1 MRNKILLALLASSAA
16 ATCTTT
22 VKVGTFDEAN
32 PYTIAPMTQWLDDD
46 DVCFVFY
53 RETSGG
59 RSIQHLEA
67 GDLDMAM
74 LGSTPYATAA
84 ARRAG
89 VSAVSILH
97 FKGAAQALVTRPD
110 LTAPQDL
117 AGTVL
122 WTPYTSTTHY
132 ILLAG
137 LAQAGFDV
145 DEVALVTASPA
156 AIIEAW
162 DNGEIDGAACWG
174 NTMQHLLDNE
184 WGGESGQLGRAMID
198 AATVAQWDFETGNV
212 LGVSDAF
219 LAAHGEDGGLVERVV
234 DAFARANY
242 DYVRAYQQD
251 GWAAAGNYTELVDH
265 FVYLSDSTGTEPHD
279 WDERHD
285 DVYDR
290 IFKFEYPTI
299 AEQLDFDIAAMTQK
313 QAAFLYLQKALAS
326 DPTADSAAY
335 YDSTFDASI
344 LEDLDA
350 ESNEAVA
357 LDETGAA
364 SRGWPAPVDAA
375 NVPPPEQYPSSADPG
390 CATFTSLSVSSSATF
405 DDGSSSTNAYAL
417 DATCVW
423 AVKPDACAAVS
434 LNSLA
439 SEAPFDVLEVF
450 AANGDLLARYMG
462 RHLEGSE
469 HPAVT
474 GCYDASVSD
483 PRSVAAALAGVDD
496 ASSLAADADDA
507 VALYVRWSTDGYDEH
522 AVGALGSVGFE
533 AVAADISACSCGANG
548 AKQTDVDGNCYCAC
562 DPGYSGASC
571 DHAYCMGVLDVD
583 DGSGDAPVPAV
594 DERPL
599 RAAVDL
605 RLAHLVRRLLPR
617 VPRLHLPR
625 PRARLRLR
633 QGLRGLRPAP
643 GLRRAS
649 STVGADDYVYALTG
663 DDVPDHPIIVAGDA
677 FLVFESDGL
686 TNAIVD
692 GDSLGTGGFEVAYEA
707 FDRTSCSDAGSA
719 SAGCLG
725 RGTCAADLSCD
736 CDLGYYGYSCG
747 FDHCVGDTHLGSV
760 TSGEILSGHVDDY
773 PSSTTCLW
781 AFQWGEV
788 SGSATSDRVAVYLV
802 EDYASPDVDAGLK
815 VKEYTRADLEDGVFS
830 LDAQNDITLTT
841 DDMAP
846 YYDGDALNVVVAF
859 VADKNNPDPYG
870 GFDAHFAGYWE
881 VSGDAVTHCDS
892 GASGY
897 WDCGDGQ
904 VCGGNGYCVASS
916 SSSKKAG
923 DPTGLI
929 VGIVFGLV
937 GAFALVFAYRRKK
950 IQKSRAEGRHRQ
962 GHGGAAELQGQR
974 HRHAVRVAALQPGH
988 GRVGRRHRRRRRP
1001 GVELLPAGPA
1011 QWYWEESPQRIQ
1023 NHANVKP
1030 PFWVPYDA
1038 SDTKRLEAAYAARK
1052 KELWMND
1059 VYVVDFRAMTQTNTR
1074 SGFGRNV
1081 LRDQPKRQP
1090 AKQRSSRDV
1099 AVSAAERPGDI
1110 ACDEPCLILEEGAVI
1125 QIAKQ
1130 RDDGWAY
1137 GSIVLGGKK
1146 HHAPGASR
1154 ATGASTAAG
1163 SPWPTDPPSSEQL
1176 AELQDA
1182 LGGGG
1187 ADALAPPRYWDQVK
1201 DPLVAEYFKLD
1212 PKSDE
1217 YRRAAGA
1224 FLLEDDLRKKCT
1236 IQSIER
1242 VQNISLWQSYC
1253 VRKSATV
1260 SREGSENLA
1269 EATRKYVR
1277 CWLFHGAP
1285 GDVVAKILQ
1294 QGFNRSFCGKNA
1306 TFFGKGVYFAR
1317 DASYSAY
1324 PLYCRPDDNG
1334 VQSIFLCRVVIGQY
1348 CQGRKD
1354 ALTPDIRDD
1363 SRNLLFDSTV
1373 NHVANPEIFVT
1384 YHDAQ
1389 AYPEYLIKFKQ
1400 SGPVGGHPQTGNRQH
1415 PRYKNWV
1422 TELEE
1427 AR

>member
-1 MRNKILLALLASSAA
+1 
-16 ATCTTT
+16 
-22 VKVGTFDEAN
+22 
-32 PYTIAPMTQWLDDD
+32 
-46 DVCFVFY
+46 
-53 RETSGG
+53 
-59 RSIQHLEA
+59 
-67 GDLDMAM
+67 
-74 LGSTPYATAA
+74 
-84 ARRAG
+84 
-89 VSAVSILH
+89 
-97 FKGAAQALVTRPD
+97 
-110 LTAPQDL
+110 
-117 AGTVL
+117 
-122 WTPYTSTTHY
+122 
-132 ILLAG
+132 
-137 LAQAGFDV
+137 
-145 DEVALVTASPA
+145 
-156 AIIEAW
+156 
-162 DNGEIDGAACWG
+162 
-174 NTMQHLLDNE
+174 
-184 WGGESGQLGRAMID
+184 MID

-219 LAAHGEDGGLVERVV
+219 LAAHGEDGGLVELVV

-364 SRGWPAPVDAA
+364 ARGWPAPVDAA
-375 NVPPPEQYPSSADPG
+375 NVPRR
-390 CATFTSLSVSSSATF
+390 
-405 DDGSSSTNAYAL
+405 ST
-417 DATCVW
+417 
-423 AVKPDACAAVS
+423 
-434 LNSLA
+434 
-439 SEAPFDVLEVF
+439 
-450 AANGDLLARYMG
+450 
-462 RHLEGSE
+462 
-469 HPAVT
+469 
-474 GCYDASVSD
+474 
-483 PRSVAAALAGVDD
+483 
-496 ASSLAADADDA
+496 
-507 VALYVRWSTDGYDEH
+507 
-522 AVGALGSVGFE
+522 
-533 AVAADISACSCGANG
+533 
-548 AKQTDVDGNCYCAC
+548 
-562 DPGYSGASC
+562 
-571 DHAYCMGVLDVD
+571 
-583 DGSGDAPVPAV
+583 V

-599 RAAVDL
+599 RARSTCGWRISSAAYSHVSLDFTFL
-605 RLAHLVRRLLPR
+605 GLERGFDFVKVYEGSGLP
-617 VPRLHLPR
+617 
-625 PRARLRLR
+625 
-633 QGLRGLRPAP
+633 P
-643 GLRRAS
+643 GYGAS

-677 FLVFESDGL
+677 FLVFESDG
-686 TNAIVD
+686 
-692 GDSLGTGGFEVAYEA
+692 
-707 FDRTSCSDAGSA
+707 
-719 SAGCLG
+719 
-725 RGTCAADLSCD
+725 
-736 CDLGYYGYSCG
+736 CG

-781 AFQWGEV
+781 AFQVPTSLGDASLAGLSLVFATFDLEWGEV

-881 VSGDAVTHCDS
+881 VSGDAVTYCDS

-937 GAFALVFAYRRKK
+937 GAFALVFYAYRRKK
-950 IQKSRAEGRHRQ
+950 IQKSRAQKAVIAKVTE
-962 GHGGAAELQGQR
+962 ELQNFKDSVIGMR
-974 HRHAVRVAALQPGH
+974 SVSRPFSPDTAASDVAID
-988 GRVGRRHRRRRRP
+988 VVDDP

-1038 SDTKRLEAAYAARK
+1038 SDTKRLEARARK

-1059 VYVVDFRAMTQTNTR
+1059 VVVDFRAMTQTNTR

-1146 HHAPGASR
+1146 HHAPGSLPSDWSLDSGWFAM
-1154 ATGASTAAG
+1154 AH
-1163 SPWPTDPPSSEQL
+1163 TDPPSSEQL

>member
-1 MRNKILLALLASSAA
+1 
-16 ATCTTT
+16 
-22 VKVGTFDEAN
+22 
-32 PYTIAPMTQWLDDD
+32 
-46 DVCFVFY
+46 
-53 RETSGG
+53 
-59 RSIQHLEA
+59 
-67 GDLDMAM
+67 
-74 LGSTPYATAA
+74 
-84 ARRAG
+84 
-89 VSAVSILH
+89 
-97 FKGAAQALVTRPD
+97 
-110 LTAPQDL
+110 
-117 AGTVL
+117 
-122 WTPYTSTTHY
+122 
-132 ILLAG
+132 
-137 LAQAGFDV
+137 
-145 DEVALVTASPA
+145 
-156 AIIEAW
+156 
-162 DNGEIDGAACWG
+162 
-174 NTMQHLLDNE
+174 
-184 WGGESGQLGRAMID
+184 
-198 AATVAQWDFETGNV
+198 
-212 LGVSDAF
+212 
-219 LAAHGEDGGLVERVV
+219 
-234 DAFARANY
+234 
-242 DYVRAYQQD
+242 
-251 GWAAAGNYTELVDH
+251 
-265 FVYLSDSTGTEPHD
+265 
-279 WDERHD
+279 
-285 DVYDR
+285 
-290 IFKFEYPTI
+290 
-299 AEQLDFDIAAMTQK
+299 MTQK

-434 LNSLA
+434 LNRLA
-439 SEAPFDVLEVF
+439 SEAPFDALEVF

-496 ASSLAADADDA
+496 ASSLAADADEA

-583 DGSGDAPVPAV
+583 DGSGTLRSQPSTSDRYAPRSTCGWRISSAAYSHVSL
-594 DERPL
+594 DFTFLGLERGFDF
-599 RAAVDL
+599 VK
-605 RLAHLVRRLLPR
+605 VYEGSGLP
-617 VPRLHLPR
+617 
-625 PRARLRLR
+625 
-633 QGLRGLRPAP
+633 P
-643 GLRRAS
+643 GYGAS
-649 STVGADDYVYALTG
+649 STVGADDDVYALTG

-781 AFQWGEV
+781 AFQVPTSLGDASLAGLSLVFATFDLEWGEV

-881 VSGDAVTHCDS
+881 VSGDAVTYCDS

-937 GAFALVFAYRRKK
+937 GAFALVFYAYRRKK
-950 IQKSRAEGRHRQ
+950 IQKSRAQKAVIAKVTE
-962 GHGGAAELQGQR
+962 ELQNFKDSVIGMR
-974 HRHAVRVAALQPGH
+974 SVSRPFSPDTAASDVAID
-988 GRVGRRHRRRRRP
+988 VVDDP

-1011 QWYWEESPQRIQ
+1011 RWYWEESPQRIQ

-1038 SDTKRLEAAYAARK
+1038 K

-1146 HHAPGASR
+1146 HHAPGSLPSDWSLDSGWFPMAR
-1154 ATGASTAAG
+1154 
-1163 SPWPTDPPSSEQL
+1163 TDPPSSEQL

-1217 YRRAAGA
+1217 YKRAAGA

-1373 NHVANPEIFVT
+1373 NHVVNPEIFVT